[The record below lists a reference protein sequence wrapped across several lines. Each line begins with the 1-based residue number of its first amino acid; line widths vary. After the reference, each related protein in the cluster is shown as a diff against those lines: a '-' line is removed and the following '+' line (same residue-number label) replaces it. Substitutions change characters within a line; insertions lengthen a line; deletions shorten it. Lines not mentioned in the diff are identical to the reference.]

1 MNLFRAGAFLG
12 TSLFLAACVT
22 INVYFPTAEAV
33 EAADQIIRGVYGKDN
48 APAPAAPAPEA
59 PAPGSRA
66 PGGDEPVAL
75 MILNFLVTPAHAEA
89 DLSIESPAVN
99 ALRASMKARFS
110 QLETYFQSGAIGMT
124 RDGEVAVR
132 DLNAVP
138 LPQRRAVN
146 SLVAD
151 ESRDRAS
158 LYKEIA
164 AANGH
169 PEWLAD
175 IRATF
180 AKRWVDNAPGGWWYQ
195 DAKGGWVRK

>member
-12 TSLFLAACVT
+12 AYLFLVACVT
-22 INVYFPTAEAV
+22 INVYFPTAQAV
-33 EAADQIIRGVYGKDN
+33 EAADQIIRGVYGKEN
-48 APAPAAPAPEA
+48 PPPAAPET
-59 PAPGSRA
+59 PAPHSQR
-66 PGGDEPVAL
+66 PGAASEPVAV
-75 MILNFLVTPAHAEA
+75 MFLNFVVSPARADA

-110 QLETYFQSGAIGMT
+110 RLEPYFSSGAIGMT
-124 RDGEVAVR
+124 RDGGVAVR

-138 LPQRRAVN
+138 LPERRSVN

-151 ESRDRAS
+151 ESRDRGN

-169 PEWLAD
+169 SEWEAD

-195 DAKGGWVRK
+195 DAKGGWVQK

>member
-1 MNLFRAGAFLG
+1 MNLYRASAVLG
-12 TSLFLAACVT
+12 TYLFLAACVT

-48 APAPAAPAPEA
+48 APAPAAPET

-66 PGGDEPVAL
+66 PAAASEPVA
-75 MILNFLVTPAHAEA
+75 MTIINFFVSPARADA

-110 QLETYFQSGAIGMT
+110 SLEPYFKSGAIGMT
-124 RDGEVAVR
+124 RDGQVAVR

-138 LPQRRAVN
+138 LPERRAVN

-151 ESRDRAS
+151 ESRDRGN

-169 PEWLAD
+169 PEWEAD
-175 IRATF
+175 IRSTF

>member
-1 MNLFRAGAFLG
+1 MKLFRAGAFL
-12 TSLFLAACVT
+12 SALLFTAACVT

-48 APAPAAPAPEA
+48 APPPPESPEPQSLRSEPLAIAVLNLLVSPAY
-59 PAPGSRA
+59 
-66 PGGDEPVAL
+66 
-75 MILNFLVTPAHAEA
+75 AEA
-89 DLSIESPAVN
+89 DLSIDSPAVN

-110 QLETYFQSGAIGMT
+110 RLEPYFESGAIGMT
-124 RDGEVAVR
+124 RDGRVAVR

-138 LPQRRAVN
+138 LPQRRTVN

-151 ESRDRAS
+151 ESRDRDN

-169 PEWLAD
+169 PEWQAD

-195 DAKGGWVRK
+195 NAKGGWVQK